1 MSDLSKTEYDCFNKA
16 QRDSVKI
23 IEHPEIKRLKDQ
35 IARLEKVAAESH
47 KLYEISDEINWRNI
61 IISMPE
67 VIWWRYDDW
76 RLFKKYNEKEDEL
89 RKALNELKG
98 VGK

>member
-1 MSDLSKTEYDCFNKA
+1 MSDIPNRHIGMSISADYVDYLEKENKT
-16 QRDSVKI
+16 
-23 IEHPEIKRLKDQ
+23 LKSQ

-76 RLFKKYNEKEDEL
+76 WLFKKYNEKEDEL